1 MSARDYQGNA
11 EDDVDNALE
20 RRHRLDR
27 LTLGLVLARG
37 DYQNRDICYEYDKQ
51 RYADDPAHHADI
63 IRHLHGGEV
72 DFPEQG
78 YRQRAEE
85 KDSHRKRERIIP
97 FADDRVDRYRTD
109 DRAHTEHHQEVEQVG
124 ADDVAKG
131 DLVRAIERSRGTYGE
146 LGGAGA
152 EGDYRKTDD
161 DRRYL

>member
-11 EDDVDNALE
+11 EDDIYNALE
-20 RRHRLDR
+20 RGHRLDR
-27 LTLGLVLARG
+27 LALGLVLARG
-37 DYQNRDICYEYDKQ
+37 YYQYSEIRYENDKQ
-51 RYADDPAHHADI
+51 RYADDPAHHADV

-72 DFPEQG
+72 DFSEQG

-85 KDSHRKRERIIP
+85 NDSHRKRERIIP
-97 FADDRVDRYRTD
+97 FAYDRVDRYRTD

-131 DLVRAIERSRGTYGE
+131 DLVRAVERSRGTYGK
-146 LGGAGA
+146 LRGAGA
-152 EGDYRKTDD
+152 EGDYRKADD